1 MKKQLFQ
8 ELNLNNA
15 FLFSSALQ
23 EPDICQLILEI
34 IFRKKFP
41 KVNVH
46 TEHTILFDR
55 KLRSI
60 RLDVYASTETEVK
73 YDLEAQNR
81 NHKNLPKRS
90 RFYQAQMDVSS
101 LKPGED
107 FNELRPGYVIFIC
120 TFDPFGKNRY
130 QYTFEE
136 RCLEENF
143 PLGDE
148 TKKIF
153 LNTKGRNDSETPPL
167 LVHFLKYMEEST
179 ETCALKAQDPAI
191 EKLHGKIDA
200 LKRSRNLEER
210 YMTLGEWIK
219 DEAEDL
225 AIEIAND
232 MAKDMAQDMAKNIAN
247 DIAKD
252 MAQDMAK
259 NIAQDLIEQ
268 STRQTVIKTT
278 AEAVLDILE
287 LRYSITPEIHQK
299 ILSESDIHTL
309 KIWHKLAVTSTSLED
324 FILKM

>member
-1 MKKQLFQ
+1 
-8 ELNLNNA
+8 
-15 FLFSSALQ
+15 
-23 EPDICQLILEI
+23 
-34 IFRKKFP
+34 
-41 KVNVH
+41 
-46 TEHTILFDR
+46 
-55 KLRSI
+55 
-60 RLDVYASTETEVK
+60 
-73 YDLEAQNR
+73 
-81 NHKNLPKRS
+81 
-90 RFYQAQMDVSS
+90 
-101 LKPGED
+101 
-107 FNELRPGYVIFIC
+107 
-120 TFDPFGKNRY
+120 
-130 QYTFEE
+130 
-136 RCLEENF
+136 
-143 PLGDE
+143 
-148 TKKIF
+148 
-153 LNTKGRNDSETPPL
+153 
-167 LVHFLKYMEEST
+167 MEEST

-219 DEAEDL
+219 DDAEDL
-225 AIEIAND
+225 AIE
-232 MAKDMAQDMAKNIAN
+232 IAN